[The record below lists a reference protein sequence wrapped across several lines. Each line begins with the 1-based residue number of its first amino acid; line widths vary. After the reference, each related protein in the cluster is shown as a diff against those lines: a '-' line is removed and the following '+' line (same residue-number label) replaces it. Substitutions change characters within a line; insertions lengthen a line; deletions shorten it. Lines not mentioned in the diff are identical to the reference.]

1 MIERKQPN
9 RVVTIDGRGGAGDR
23 ITQTELAS
31 VSDLQAAAWAAE
43 QNAQEAVLRIEGR
56 LRRRGSA
63 GLRDKLKQA
72 RPAGSVTSTERAADL
87 TAGA

>member
-56 LRRRGSA
+56 LRLGA
-63 GLRDKLKQA
+63 TVEDGELIFDHGLRMVRRKKT
-72 RPAGSVTSTERAADL
+72 G
-87 TAGA
+87 